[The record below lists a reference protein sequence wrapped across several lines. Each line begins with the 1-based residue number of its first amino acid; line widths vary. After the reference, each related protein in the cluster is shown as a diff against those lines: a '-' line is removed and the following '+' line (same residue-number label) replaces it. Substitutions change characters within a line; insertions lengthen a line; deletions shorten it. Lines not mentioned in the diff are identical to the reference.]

1 MHRLLSVKKE
11 LSNMGNERRG
21 EKWQEFLTSN
31 QWLLSLIF
39 NVPVTFFHSKAYLG
53 GKGLSNKGGKVIDF
67 IYKNNLTENVAL
79 IEIKTPFTKLI
90 NQEYREDIYSMSED
104 LSGGVNQLLTYKQTL
119 LSSYKSLYDVNANVF
134 DPQCILIIGTMKQ
147 LSKDD
152 GTLLSF
158 ELYRNSLR
166 NITVLTFD
174 ELFYKLDHLIA
185 LLKIK

>member
-1 MHRLLSVKKE
+1 
-11 LSNMGNERRG
+11 MGNERRG